1 MKTRI
6 ISPLA
11 LVAGVLLSGCTRE
24 DMPEGGAP
32 GDGNRVVFTLAGIT
46 PQQQNGRTRAAGD
59 NGAAKPNASAAT
71 DAEKK
76 VTSLLAAA
84 YEKQPSGGMGFYRAF
99 DVTVTDD
106 GCSFDIAKDGR
117 FDLYLVA
124 NADPTLEGA
133 VKALNAGSPVTEL
146 EELLVEQAPDAD
158 NAFVMTTPEVLKIIS
173 YSGEVADCGEVSL
186 RRLSMRIDL
195 LNKAEGLT
203 ITKVTF
209 RNRAVKSRLFTPNA
223 MLAEPGAVEDKEY
236 PDLNLV
242 GSFDVP
248 AEYKSKIY
256 GYENL
261 SRRGEATV
269 PTLDIEYT
277 YLDQPYTHTVEFLDR
292 NDPEGLAPLALKRN
306 YLYRITVGR
315 KVEPEFGIEVVDWTN
330 EKSFNVDDI
339 TFQAEMNAKLAIN
352 HFAGANVKTIDE
364 AQGTVAFTT
373 ADPNNTSAYV
383 AWNGKWATA
392 VYYNAADE
400 TYYRVPTRDEMYL
413 LFPDETNHVRF
424 DEAMDGTSEITE
436 TLPEK
441 LFGSK
446 ETNGGE
452 GKSWFKNAA
461 AAVTSRA
468 DQPAYPIVYAI
479 RFKGT
484 AQCAAYRYEV
494 KNSDQPATGEL
505 EIRIKALQAN
515 SLLTIGE
522 VSDEAYWGNPADGD
536 TDAENQLVYHI
547 AATGYKQPDSESVS
561 DKGINSFFWTST
573 EADESKAHNAGHN
586 AVAVLVDVQPKID
599 AGTLRLVKASAEEFA
614 AIDQQRRNAALKV
627 NMFTPFNVSSLDKA
641 QKKVAFFDKLA
652 VSADDCP
659 VSTYFTYT
667 ELQDA
672 GLTAADAV
680 LTDDSGNEYRLPTE
694 GELNL
699 ILPMWTAPEQR
710 EQIDLE
716 NKYWGVYHLWW
727 NDNESTNPKK
737 NPATDNYVMATDV
750 STTGWTETIYLKN
763 DMDNLPDKATNTG
776 KTDGDY
782 VVKGQSWMKKGAQS
796 EMVHYYL
803 TVPDDPQKGN
813 YNIAPVYGLRFKGT
827 SQYAAYRWE
836 SCQIADNPLERYL
849 SIKIKAL
856 GKDDTKTT
864 IDMVAS
870 EDFWTEGS
878 YIEFQFPASGY
889 YSSANA
895 DNPTPE
901 NITYRGVVG
910 YSWSSSLWTGGSHAR
925 TLNFS
930 LNNAGVHHVV
940 PGHRFPLRLVR
951 VQK

>member
-6 ISPLA
+6 ISTLA
-11 LVAGVLLSGCTRE
+11 LVAGILLSGCTRE

-84 YEKQPSGGMGFYRAF
+84 YEKQSSGGMGFYRAF

-133 VKALNAGSPVTEL
+133 VKALGAGSPVTDL

-330 EKSFNVDDI
+330 EESFNVDDI

-373 ADPNNTSAYV
+373 ADPNNSSAYV
-383 AWNGKWATA
+383 AWNEKWATA
-392 VYYNAADE
+392 VYYNETDG

-484 AQCAAYRYEV
+484 AQCAAYRYEN
-494 KNSDQPATGEL
+494 KNSGDAANGEL

-522 VSDEAYWGNPADGD
+522 VADEAYWGNPADGD

-547 AATGYKQPDSESVS
+547 AATGYKQPDSEEITRL
-561 DKGINSFFWTST
+561 GINSFLWTST
-573 EADESKAHNAGHN
+573 ETDESNACDAGHN
-586 AVAVLVDVQPKID
+586 AEIMQLVSSCLKSS
-599 AGTLRLVKASAEEFA
+599 AGPLRLVKASAEEVA
-614 AIDQQRRNAALKV
+614 EADQARRNAALKV
-627 NMFTPFNVSSLDKA
+627 NMFTPFNAKSVDLGT
-641 QKKVAFFDKLA
+641 KKINSFYDKLT
-652 VSADDCP
+652 VSADECP
-659 VSTYFTYT
+659 TDSYFTYT
-667 ELQDA
+667 ELKDA
-672 GLTAADAV
+672 GVTAADAV
-680 LTDDSGNEYRLPTE
+680 LTDDEGNEYRLPTE

-699 ILPMWTAPEQR
+699 LLPMWTEEADRATVHKEK
-710 EQIDLE
+710 D
-716 NKYWGVYHLWW
+716 GMYHLYW
-727 NDNESTNPKK
+727 NDNASINTFP
-737 NPATDNYVMATDV
+737 YVTV
-750 STTGWTETIYLKN
+750 ETPFTETIYLKN
-763 DMDNLPDKATNTG
+763 GEDNLPDKTHSDD
-776 KTDGDY
+776 TDSEY
-782 VVKGQSWMKKGAQS
+782 TLKGQSQMKVGALS
-796 EMVHYYL
+796 ETVHYY
-803 TVPDDPQKGN
+803 TTEPDDPQKGN
-813 YNIAPVYGLRFKGT
+813 YNIYPVYALRFKGT

-836 SCQIADNPLERYL
+836 ICKIAGNPLERYL

-856 GKDDTKTT
+856 KQDDTQTT
-864 IDMVAS
+864 IDQVVQEA
-870 EDFWTEGS
+870 FWKDGF
-878 YIEFQFPASGY
+878 IEFKFPASGH
-889 YSSANA
+889 YSPANA
-895 DNPTPE
+895 DNPTTE
-901 NITYRGVVG
+901 NITNRGVDG
-910 YSWSSSLWTGGSHAR
+910 FCWSSSLCMEGSHAR
-925 TLNFS
+925 YLHICLNYA
-930 LNNAGVHHVV
+930 NVDHNI
-940 PGHRFPLRLVR
+940 PGYRFPLRFVK
-951 VQK
+951 VSE

>member
-1 MKTRI
+1 M
-6 ISPLA
+6 
-11 LVAGVLLSGCTRE
+11 
-24 DMPEGGAP
+24 
-32 GDGNRVVFTLAGIT
+32 
-46 PQQQNGRTRAAGD
+46 
-59 NGAAKPNASAAT
+59 
-71 DAEKK
+71 
-76 VTSLLAAA
+76 
-84 YEKQPSGGMGFYRAF
+84 
-99 DVTVTDD
+99 
-106 GCSFDIAKDGR
+106 
-117 FDLYLVA
+117 
-124 NADPTLEGA
+124 
-133 VKALNAGSPVTEL
+133 
-146 EELLVEQAPDAD
+146 
-158 NAFVMTTPEVLKIIS
+158 
-173 YSGEVADCGEVSL
+173 
-186 RRLSMRIDL
+186 
-195 LNKAEGLT
+195 
-203 ITKVTF
+203 
-209 RNRAVKSRLFTPNA
+209 
-223 MLAEPGAVEDKEY
+223 
-236 PDLNLV
+236 

-392 VYYNAADE
+392 VYYNETDG

-479 RFKGT
+479 RFKVT
-484 AQCAAYRYEV
+484 AQCAAYRYEN
-494 KNSDQPATGEL
+494 KNSGDAANGEL

-522 VSDEAYWGNPADGD
+522 VADETYWGNPADGD

-547 AATGYKQPDSESVS
+547 PATGYKQPDSEEITRL
-561 DKGINSFFWTST
+561 GINSFLWTST
-573 EADESKAHNAGHN
+573 ETDESNACDAGHN
-586 AVAVLVDVQPKID
+586 AEIMQLVSSCLKSS
-599 AGTLRLVKASAEEFA
+599 AGPLRLVKASAEEVA
-614 AIDQQRRNAALKV
+614 EADQARRNAALKV
-627 NMFTPFNVSSLDKA
+627 NMFTPFNAKSVDLGT
-641 QKKVAFFDKLA
+641 KKINSFYDKLT
-652 VSADDCP
+652 VSADECP
-659 VSTYFTYT
+659 TDSYFTYT
-667 ELQDA
+667 ELKDA
-672 GLTAADAV
+672 GVTAADAV
-680 LTDDSGNEYRLPTE
+680 LTDDEGNEYRLPTE

-699 ILPMWTAPEQR
+699 LLPMWTEEADRATVHKEK
-710 EQIDLE
+710 D
-716 NKYWGVYHLWW
+716 GMYHLYW
-727 NDNESTNPKK
+727 NDNASINTFP
-737 NPATDNYVMATDV
+737 YVTV
-750 STTGWTETIYLKN
+750 ETPFTETIYLKN
-763 DMDNLPDKATNTG
+763 GEDNLPDKTHSDD
-776 KTDGDY
+776 TDSEY
-782 VVKGQSWMKKGAQS
+782 TLKGQSQMKVGALS
-796 EMVHYYL
+796 ETVHYY
-803 TVPDDPQKGN
+803 TTEPDDPQKGN
-813 YNIAPVYGLRFKGT
+813 YNIYPVYALRFKGT

-836 SCQIADNPLERYL
+836 TCKIAGNPLERYF

-864 IDMVAS
+864 IDMVVQEA
-870 EDFWTEGS
+870 FWKDGF
-878 YIEFQFPASGY
+878 IEFKLPASSGY
-889 YSSANA
+889 SPENA
-895 DNPTPE
+895 GNPTSE
-901 NITYRGVVG
+901 NITNRGVYG
-910 YSWSSSLWTGGSHAR
+910 YCWSSSLWTGGSYTR
-925 TLNFS
+925 FLSFTLD
-930 LNNAGVHHVV
+930 NANVYRNV
-940 PGHRFPLRLVR
+940 PGNRFPLRFVK
-951 VQK
+951 VSE

>member
-6 ISPLA
+6 ISTLA
-11 LVAGVLLSGCTRE
+11 LMAGVLLSGCTRE

-59 NGAAKPNASAAT
+59 SGAAKPDASAAT

-133 VKALNAGSPVTEL
+133 VKALGAGSPVTEL

-330 EKSFNVDDI
+330 EESFNVDDI

-383 AWNGKWATA
+383 AWNEKWATA
-392 VYYNAADE
+392 VYYNETDG
-400 TYYRVPTRDEMYL
+400 TYYRVPTKDEMYL

-461 AAVTSRA
+461 VVGGSGS
-468 DQPAYPIVYAI
+468 PAYPIVYAI

-547 AATGYKQPDSESVS
+547 AATGYKQPGHEDIGSQGS
-561 DKGINSFFWTST
+561 NSFFWTST
-573 EADESKAHNAGHN
+573 EADESKAHSAGHN
-586 AVAVLVDVQPKID
+586 VNEILMTSYPKVA
-599 AGTLRLVKASAEEFA
+599 AGTLRLVKASAEEVA
-614 AIDQQRRNAALKV
+614 EADQARRNAALKV
-627 NMFTPFNVSSLDKA
+627 NMFTPFNAKSVDLGT
-641 QKKVAFFDKLA
+641 KKINSFYDKLT
-652 VSADDCP
+652 VSADECP
-659 VSTYFTYT
+659 TDSYFTYT
-667 ELQDA
+667 ELKDA
-672 GLTAADAV
+672 GVTAADAV
-680 LTDDSGNEYRLPTE
+680 LTDDEGNEYRLPTE

-699 ILPMWTAPEQR
+699 LLPMWTEESDRATVHKEK
-710 EQIDLE
+710 D
-716 NKYWGVYHLWW
+716 GMYHLYW
-727 NDNESTNPKK
+727 NDNASINTFP
-737 NPATDNYVMATDV
+737 YVTV
-750 STTGWTETIYLKN
+750 ETPFTETIYLKN
-763 DMDNLPDKATNTG
+763 GVDNYPDQTHPDD
-776 KTDGDY
+776 TDSEY
-782 VVKGQSWMKKGAQS
+782 TLKGQSQMKLGALS
-796 EMVHYYL
+796 EMVHYY
-803 TVPDDPQKGN
+803 TAEPDVPEKGN
-813 YNIAPVYGLRFKGT
+813 YNIYPVYGLRFKGT

-836 SCQIADNPLERYL
+836 TCKIAGNPLERYF

-864 IDMVAS
+864 IDMVAQ
-870 EDFWTEGS
+870 EAFWKDGF
-878 YIEFQFPASGY
+878 IEFKLPASSGY
-889 YSSANA
+889 SPENA
-895 DNPTPE
+895 GNPTSE
-901 NITYRGVVG
+901 NITNRGVYG
-910 YSWSSSLWTGGSHAR
+910 YCWSSSLWTGGSYTR
-925 TLNFS
+925 FLNFT
-930 LNNAGVHHVV
+930 LDNANVYRNV
-940 PGHRFPLRLVR
+940 PGNRFPLRLVR

>member
-6 ISPLA
+6 ISTLA

-59 NGAAKPNASAAT
+59 SGAAKPDASAAT
-71 DAEKK
+71 DAEKS

-133 VKALNAGSPVTEL
+133 VKALGAGSPVTEL

-373 ADPNNTSAYV
+373 ADPNNTSAYI
-383 AWNGKWATA
+383 AWNEKWATA
-392 VYYNAADE
+392 VYYNETDE

-461 AAVTSRA
+461 VVGGSGS
-468 DQPAYPIVYAI
+468 PAYPIVYAI

-484 AQCAAYRYEV
+484 AQCAAYRYEN
-494 KNSDQPATGEL
+494 KNSGDAANGEL

-522 VSDEAYWGNPADGD
+522 VADETYWGNPADGD

-547 AATGYKQPDSESVS
+547 AATGYKQPGHEDIGSQGS
-561 DKGINSFFWTST
+561 NSFFWTST
-573 EADESKAHNAGHN
+573 EADESKAHSAGHN
-586 AVAVLVDVQPKID
+586 VNEILMTSYPKVA
-599 AGTLRLVKASAEEFA
+599 AGTLRLVKASAEEVA
-614 AIDQQRRNAALKV
+614 EADQARRNAALKV
-627 NMFTPFNVSSLDKA
+627 NMFTPFNAKSVDLGT
-641 QKKVAFFDKLA
+641 KKINSFYDKLT
-652 VSADDCP
+652 VSADECP
-659 VSTYFTYT
+659 TDSYFTYT
-667 ELQDA
+667 ELKDA
-672 GLTAADAV
+672 GVTAADAV
-680 LTDDSGNEYRLPTE
+680 LTDDEGNEYRLPTE

-699 ILPMWTAPEQR
+699 LLPMWTEESDRATVHKEK
-710 EQIDLE
+710 D
-716 NKYWGVYHLWW
+716 GMYHLYW
-727 NDNESTNPKK
+727 NDNASINTFP
-737 NPATDNYVMATDV
+737 YVTV
-750 STTGWTETIYLKN
+750 ETPFTETIYLKN
-763 DMDNLPDKATNTG
+763 GVDNYPDQTHPDD
-776 KTDGDY
+776 TDSEY
-782 VVKGQSWMKKGAQS
+782 TLKGQSQMKLGALS
-796 EMVHYYL
+796 EMVHYY
-803 TVPDDPQKGN
+803 TAEPDVPEKGN
-813 YNIAPVYGLRFKGT
+813 YNIYPVYGLRFKGT

-836 SCQIADNPLERYL
+836 TCKIAGNPLERYF

-864 IDMVAS
+864 IDMVAQ
-870 EDFWTEGS
+870 EAFWKDGF
-878 YIEFQFPASGY
+878 IEFKLPASSGY
-889 YSSANA
+889 SPENA
-895 DNPTPE
+895 GNPTSE
-901 NITYRGVVG
+901 NITNRGVYG
-910 YSWSSSLWTGGSHAR
+910 YCWSSSLWTGGSYTR
-925 TLNFS
+925 FLNFT
-930 LNNAGVHHVV
+930 LDNANVYRNV
-940 PGHRFPLRLVR
+940 PGNRFPLRLVR